1 MQRTSRPGGSTMNEA
16 LARVGLAAAALAFV
30 LVGLV
35 RWQALRHGVL
45 DHPTERSSHSTATPR
60 GGGLGLIVAFLLVAA
75 LGVGRSLDRPAILLL
90 VGTALVAAVGLIDD
104 RRGLTVRS
112 RLLVHFV
119 AGSLAGI
126 VAAWGAGSPSM
137 RLVLWGWW
145 TFWTI
150 SSVNLVNFMDG
161 INGLVTTQIAVFAL
175 SVALLA
181 TGASP
186 GAALAVAL
194 AGACVG
200 FLPWNFPRARIFMG
214 DVGSGALGY
223 LVPALALLAQR
234 SHGTDFVQAHLP
246 LLPLYGDATWTLIRR
261 WRNGER
267 VTTAHRSHLY
277 QRLANGGMGHTAV
290 TVIYAAVAVGGAL
303 AAHRGEPSRRL
314 AWTVAYVI
322 ATMVLGLVLHRI
334 ASRSATTSA

>member
-1 MQRTSRPGGSTMNEA
+1 MTDS
-16 LARVGLAAAALAFV
+16 LIRVALAAAALAFV

-35 RWQALRHGVL
+35 RWQALHHGVL

-60 GGGLGLIVAFLLVAA
+60 GGGLGLILAFLLVVV
-75 LGVGRSLDRPAILLL
+75 LGAERTDDRLAVLLL
-90 VGTALVAAVGLIDD
+90 AGTAIVAAVGLIDD

-119 AGSLAGI
+119 AGSLVGI
-126 VAAWGAGSPSM
+126 VAASDAESVSM
-137 RLVLWGWW
+137 RLLLWGWW

-175 SVALLA
+175 SLALLV
-181 TGASP
+181 ASGLP
-186 GAALAVAL
+186 AAAVAMAL

-234 SHGTDFVQAHLP
+234 SQHTDFVQAHLP
-246 LLPLYGDATWTLIRR
+246 LLPLYGDATWTIIRR

-290 TVIYAAVAVGGAL
+290 TMIYAAVALGGAV
-303 AAHRGEPSRRL
+303 AAHAGVPSRRL
-314 AWTVAYVI
+314 AWTTAYVL
-322 ATMVLGLVLHRI
+322 ATAIIGLALHRL
-334 ASRSATTSA
+334 ASRSATTAV

>member
-1 MQRTSRPGGSTMNEA
+1 MSETLIHA
-16 LARVGLAAAALAFV
+16 GLVAAALSFV

-60 GGGLGLIVAFLLVAA
+60 GGGLGMILAFLVVAM
-75 LGVGRSLDRPAILLL
+75 LGAGRSIDPGVVLLL
-90 VGTALVAAVGLIDD
+90 AGAAIVAAVGLIDD

-112 RLLVHFV
+112 RLLVHSV
-119 AGSLAGI
+119 AGSLVGI
-126 VAAWGAGSPSM
+126 VAASEGGSPSM
-137 RLVLWGWW
+137 RLLLWGWW

-175 SVALLA
+175 SLALLV
-181 TGASP
+181 TGGSP
-186 GAALAVAL
+186 TAALAVAL

-246 LLPLYGDATWTLIRR
+246 LVSLYGDATWTIIRR

-290 TVIYAAVAVGGAL
+290 TMIYAAVALGGAV
-303 AAHRGEPSRRL
+303 AAHAGVPSRRL
-314 AWTVAYVI
+314 AWTMAYVV
-322 ATMVLGLVLHRI
+322 ATTIVGLALHRF
-334 ASRSATTSA
+334 ASRSASTAA

>member
-1 MQRTSRPGGSTMNEA
+1 MSET
-16 LARVGLAAAALAFV
+16 LVRVGLAAAALALV

-60 GGGLGLIVAFLLVAA
+60 GGGLGMILAFLLVGA
-75 LGVGRSLDRPAILLL
+75 LVAGRPIDRLVVLLL
-90 VGTALVAAVGLIDD
+90 AGTAIVAAVGLIDD

-112 RLLVHFV
+112 RLLVHVV
-119 AGSLAGI
+119 AGSLVGI
-126 VAAWGAGSPSM
+126 VAASDAASPSM
-137 RLVLWGWW
+137 RLLLWGWW

-175 SVALLA
+175 SLALLV
-181 TGASP
+181 TGGSP
-186 GAALAVAL
+186 TAALAVAL
-194 AGACVG
+194 AGACAG

-214 DVGSGALGY
+214 DVGSGALGF

-234 SHGTDFVQAHLP
+234 SQGTDFVQAHLP
-246 LLPLYGDATWTLIRR
+246 LLPLYGDATWTIIRR

-290 TVIYAAVAVGGAL
+290 TVIYAAVALGGAV
-303 AAHRGEPSRRL
+303 AAHAGVSSRRL
-314 AWTVAYVI
+314 AWTAAYVI
-322 ATMVLGLVLHRI
+322 ATTIVGLALHRL
-334 ASRSATTSA
+334 ASRSATTAA